1 VFGIARPPQRGLT
14 APGSDTVAGMHPV
27 EFEVEA
33 TDGAARAGTAT
44 TARGSY
50 TTPLFMPVGTRGA
63 IKYLSAADYDRI
75 GAQIVL
81 GNTYHLMLR
90 PGADLIE
97 RFGGLGRFAGW
108 DGLTLTDS
116 GGFQVFSLD
125 PKVDD
130 DGVTFKSTYD
140 GSSHR
145 FTPEIAVD
153 VQQRL
158 GADITMV
165 LDVCP
170 PLPSPPD
177 VIRLAVERT
186 TAWARRAKAVH
197 TRTDQAVFG
206 IVQGGTSEMMR
217 RESAQQIVGIGFDGY
232 GIGGLS
238 VGETREE
245 MLPALA
251 AALEVLPTDRPRY
264 LMGVGDP
271 ASLVEAVALGVD
283 QFDCVMQTRLGR
295 HGTALTSTGR
305 FQAKAARNAEL
316 DEPLDVDCPCEVCRR
331 HSRGYIRHLLQVGEP
346 TASRLL
352 SIHNVAWTIDLMAKM
367 RAAIEDGTY
376 DALRRSVLDVW
387 G

>member
-1 VFGIARPPQRGLT
+1 
-14 APGSDTVAGMHPV
+14 MHRV
-27 EFEVEA
+27 DLAVDA
-33 TDGAARAGTAT
+33 VDGTARAGTAT
-44 TARGSY
+44 TACASY

-63 IKYLSAADYDRI
+63 IKFLSAADYEEI

-81 GNTYHLMLR
+81 GNAYHLMLR
-90 PGADLIE
+90 PGADVVG
-97 RFGGLGRFAGW
+97 RFGGLGKFTGW
-108 DGLTLTDS
+108 SGLTLTDS

-125 PKVDD
+125 PEIDG
-130 DGVTFKSTYD
+130 DGVTFRSTYD
-140 GSSHR
+140 GSAHR

-158 GADITMV
+158 GADIQMV

-170 PLPSPPD
+170 PLPSPPE
-177 VIRLAVERT
+177 VIRRAVELT
-186 TAWARRAKAVH
+186 HSWAVRARASH
-197 TRTDQAVFG
+197 SMADQALFG
-206 IVQGGTSEMMR
+206 IVQGGASESMR
-217 RESAQQIVGIGFDGY
+217 IESARRTVDVGFDGY

-238 VGETREE
+238 VGETREQ

-251 AALEVLPTDRPRY
+251 AALAELPDDQPRY

-305 FQAKAARNAEL
+305 YQAKAARNADL
-316 DEPLDVDCPCEVCRR
+316 DEPLDTTCSCPVCAR

-352 SIHNVAWTIDLMAKM
+352 SIHNVAWTIDLMDRM
-367 RAAIEDGTY
+367 RAAIIEGTFGQ
-376 DALRRSVLDVW
+376 LRRDVLAVW
-387 G
+387 A

>member
-1 VFGIARPPQRGLT
+1 VHA
-14 APGSDTVAGMHPV
+14 V

-33 TDGAARAGTAT
+33 SDGAAREGTAT
-44 TARGSY
+44 TAAGSY

-63 IKYLSAADYDRI
+63 IKYLSAADYERL

-90 PGADLIE
+90 PGSELVE

-108 DGLTLTDS
+108 GGLTLTDS

-140 GSSHR
+140 GSTVR
-145 FTPEIAVD
+145 FTPEDAVR
-153 VQQRL
+153 VQQEL
-158 GADITMV
+158 GADIQMV
-165 LDVCP
+165 LDQCP
-170 PLPSPPD
+170 PLPSSPD
-177 VIRLAVERT
+177 VVRTAVERT
-186 TAWARRAKAVH
+186 HAWAARAKAAH
-197 TRTDQAVFG
+197 TRADQALFG
-206 IVQGGTSEMMR
+206 IVQGGISEVMR
-217 RESAQQIVGIGFDGY
+217 AESAQRIVEIGFDGY

-238 VGETREE
+238 VGETREQ

-251 AALEVLPTDRPRY
+251 AAIEHLPEDRPRY

-271 ASLVEAVALGVD
+271 ASLIEAVALGVD

-305 FQAKAARNAEL
+305 FQAKARRHAEM
-316 DEPLDVDCPCEVCRR
+316 DDPLDATCPCEVCAR
-331 HSRGYIRHLLQVGEP
+331 HSRGYIRHLFQVGEP

-352 SIHNVAWTIDLMAKM
+352 SIHNIAWTIDLMAQM
-367 RAAIEDGTY
+367 RVAIADGTFESM
-376 DALRRSVLDVW
+376 RRDVLDVW

>member
-1 VFGIARPPQRGLT
+1 MKDGNLA
-14 APGSDTVAGMHPV
+14 DTVATMHPV
-27 EFEVEA
+27 EFQVEA
-33 TDGAARAGTAT
+33 TDAAARAGTAT

-63 IKYLSAADYDRI
+63 IKYLSAADYERI

-90 PGADLIE
+90 PGAELIE
-97 RFGGLGRFAGW
+97 RFGGLNSFSGW

-145 FTPEIAVD
+145 FTPEVAVD
-153 VQQRL
+153 VQQRI
-158 GADITMV
+158 GADIAMV

-170 PLPSPPD
+170 PLPSPPQ
-177 VIRLAVERT
+177 VIRTALDRT
-186 TAWARRAKAVH
+186 TAWAERARAAH
-197 TRTDQAVFG
+197 TRTDQALFG
-206 IVQGGTSEMMR
+206 IVQGGISESMR
-217 RESAQQIVGIGFDGY
+217 RESARQIVDVGFDGY
-232 GIGGLS
+232 AIGGLS
-238 VGETREE
+238 VGETRAE

-251 AALEVLPTDRPRY
+251 AALEQLPVDRPRY

-295 HGTALTSTGR
+295 HGTALTSQGR

-316 DEPLDVDCPCEVCRR
+316 DEPLDPTCPCEVCAR
-331 HSRGYIRHLLQVGEP
+331 HSRGYLRHLLQVGEP

-352 SIHNVAWTIDLMAKM
+352 SIHNVAWTIALMASM
-367 RAAIEDGTY
+367 RSAIVAGSF

>member
-1 VFGIARPPQRGLT
+1 
-14 APGSDTVAGMHPV
+14 MHPV
-27 EFEVEA
+27 EFTVDVR
-33 TDGAARAGTAT
+33 DGAARAGTAT
-44 TARGSY
+44 TVRGSY

-63 IKYLSAADYDRI
+63 IKYLSAADYERL

-90 PGADLIE
+90 PGAEVVE

-140 GSSHR
+140 GSTHR
-145 FTPEIAVD
+145 FTPEVAID
-153 VQQRL
+153 VQQRI
-158 GADITMV
+158 GADIAMV

-170 PLPSPPD
+170 PLPSPPE
-177 VIRLAVERT
+177 VIRVAVGRT
-186 TAWARRAKAVH
+186 AAWAQRAKVAH
-197 TRTDQAVFG
+197 TRLDQALFG
-206 IVQGGTSEMMR
+206 IVQGGISETMR
-217 RESAQQIVGIGFDGY
+217 RESAQQIVDIGFDGY
-232 GIGGLS
+232 AIGGLS
-238 VGETREE
+238 VGETRAE

-251 AALEVLPTDRPRY
+251 AALEFLPHDRPRY

-295 HGTALTSTGR
+295 HGTALTSAGR
-305 FQAKAARNAEL
+305 FQVKAARNADL
-316 DEPLDVDCPCEVCRR
+316 DEPLDPACPCEVCAR
-331 HSRGYIRHLLQVGEP
+331 HSRGYLRHLLQVGEP

-352 SIHNVAWTIDLMAKM
+352 SIHNVAWTFDLMDRM
-367 RAAIEDGTY
+367 RSAIAGGTFA
-376 DALRRSVLDVW
+376 ALRRSVLDVW
-387 G
+387 A

>member
-1 VFGIARPPQRGLT
+1 
-14 APGSDTVAGMHPV
+14 MYPV
-27 EFEVEA
+27 EFHVEA

-44 TARGSY
+44 TAHGSY

-63 IKYLSAADYDRI
+63 IKYLSAADYGRI

-90 PGADLIE
+90 PGAEVVE

-108 DGLTLTDS
+108 EGLTLTDS

-130 DGVTFKSTYD
+130 DGVTFRSTYD
-140 GSSHR
+140 GSTHR

-153 VQQRL
+153 VQQRI
-158 GADITMV
+158 GADIAMV

-170 PLPSPPD
+170 PLPSPPA
-177 VIRLAVERT
+177 VIRTALDRT
-186 TAWARRAKAVH
+186 TAWAARAKAAH
-197 TRTDQAVFG
+197 TRADQSLFG
-206 IVQGGTSEMMR
+206 IVQGGISESMR
-217 RESAQQIVGIGFDGY
+217 RESAEQIVGIGFDGY

-251 AALEVLPTDRPRY
+251 AAIGRLPPDRPRY

-305 FQAKAARNAEL
+305 FQAKAARNADL
-316 DEPLDVDCPCEVCRR
+316 DEPLDPTCPCEVCAR
-331 HSRGYIRHLLQVGEP
+331 HSRGYLRHLLQVGEP

-352 SIHNVAWTIDLMAKM
+352 SIHNVAWTIALMDSM
-367 RAAIEDGTY
+367 RAAIAAGTF
-376 DALRRSVLDVW
+376 DSLRRSVLDVW

>member
-1 VFGIARPPQRGLT
+1 
-14 APGSDTVAGMHPV
+14 MHPV
-27 EFEVEA
+27 ELQLDAV
-33 TDGAARAGTAT
+33 DGAARAGTAT
-44 TARGSY
+44 TARGTY

-63 IKYLSAADYDRI
+63 IKYLSADDYDRV

-90 PGADLIE
+90 PGADLVE
-97 RFGGLGRFAGW
+97 RFGGLGKFTGW

-153 VQQRL
+153 VQQQI
-158 GADITMV
+158 GADIQMV

-177 VIRLAVERT
+177 VVELAVART
-186 TAWARRAKAVH
+186 AAWAVRARAAHRRD
-197 TRTDQAVFG
+197 DQALFG
-206 IVQGGTSEMMR
+206 IVQGGVDVDQRRRSAEHTS
-217 RESAQQIVGIGFDGY
+217 ALGFDGY

-238 VGETREE
+238 VGESRAE

-251 AALEVLPTDRPRY
+251 AATELLPVDRPRY

-271 ASLVEAVALGVD
+271 ASLVESIALGVD

-295 HGTALTSTGR
+295 HGTALTATGKVHV
-305 FQAKAARNAEL
+305 KAARHAAE
-316 DEPLDVDCPCEVCRR
+316 DEPLDRTCRCPVCTR
-331 HSRGYIRHLLQVGEP
+331 HSRAYLRHLFNVAEP
-346 TASRLL
+346 SASRLVSL
-352 SIHNVAWTIDLMAKM
+352 HNIAWTLALLD
-367 RAAIEDGTY
+367 RARQAIGGHRF
-376 DALRRSVLDVW
+376 DAFRRDVLLVW